1 MMKAVI
7 TSLILLTSIVA
18 QAQKTKVFSL
28 SPLTRDT
35 EKVNGLVI
43 GIGHFQEPDI
53 IQTINGVNLD
63 IMPLSPLVTF
73 LAVMYGR
80 PFEYNEKENLKLVA
94 NGLNLAIAGYLEGVA
109 HNGVSIAMYNAG
121 YASNGLG
128 IHASFN
134 STKYLNGVHIAGF
147 GNSSKTSN
155 GLNIAFYNGSQTMN
169 GVQIGLIN
177 SSSNHTGLQ
186 IGLFN
191 RTNALKGL
199 QLGFI
204 NTNGKRTLPFINF

>member
-1 MMKAVI
+1 MKAII

-18 QAQKTKVFSL
+18 QAQKTKIFSL

-43 GIGHFQEPDI
+43 GIGHFQEPDT
-53 IQTINGVNLD
+53 IQTINGVNVD
-63 IMPLSPLVTF
+63 IMPLSPLLAF
-73 LAVMYGR
+73 LAVMYGK
-80 PFEYNEKENLKLVA
+80 PFEYNANEKLKLIS
-94 NGLNLAIAGYLEGVA
+94 NGLNIGIAGYMEGVE
-109 HNGVSIAMYNAG
+109 HNGVSITLYNAG

-128 IHASFN
+128 IYGTFN
-134 STKYLNGVHIAGF
+134 STKTLNGIHIAGI

-169 GVQIGLIN
+169 GVQIGVIN
-177 SSSNHTGLQ
+177 SSIRMKGLQ

-191 RTNALKGL
+191 RTDALTGL

-204 NTNGKRTLPFINF
+204 NVNSKRTLPFINF